1 MNRSHP
7 EFFWVAVD
15 IYQNFG
21 YNTISFYNLM
31 KNRES
36 YTMDYKIKI
45 DTLYNK
51 IHEANDSYY
60 NGTQIMTDEE
70 FDSMMRE
77 LRKLEQQHPE
87 IRSENSPTQT
97 IGSDHARGF
106 DVVRHEYPMR
116 SMQDIFTFDEL
127 LNFVDK
133 HKEKF
138 VTEPKIDGLSLQLTY
153 QSGKLLLAATRGN
166 GIIGDNVTENA
177 KRILDIPHQIPVKQK
192 VVVRGEVYISK
203 KDFEQLNEN
212 NQFANARNAAV
223 GSLKSKDPEVVAQRK
238 LRFLAFQFENAEEFG
253 IYTHSESLKMLS
265 QIGITVVPVL
275 YEDVI
280 NAVMSIGEYRDR
292 YPYCIDGAAIK
303 IDDLKIQRQLGSS
316 AKYPRWMVAFKYP
329 AEVVNTTIR
338 NVKYQI
344 GRTGVIT
351 PVAIFDPI
359 SICDTTVERAT
370 LHNENFMSLLD
381 MHEHDT
387 ISVSKAGDIIPQVVG
402 ITPAKDR
409 GKRFLFPQNC
419 PFCGSRLERRDTR
432 WVCDNKNCTE
442 RRKRQLIYLVSKSGL
457 DIKGYGEAI
466 ISQLVDRGHVWE
478 MSDVFTVTKDTLLT
492 LDGVG
497 NGKATNI
504 INAIRESKKQTLDR
518 VICALG
524 IDGVGPVIAKRLSE
538 SLQTLDS
545 FSNATLPM
553 LREIDN
559 IGDCVANNTYS
570 FLKDENN
577 QEFLK
582 FLKDFVVI
590 DQNVMSSN
598 KLSGKRFAITGTF
611 EISRKD
617 IANLIESS
625 GGVVS
630 GSVSKNCNYL
640 IAGKNA
646 GSKLK
651 KAEELGVEIV
661 SLEWLQK
668 QLK

>member
-1 MNRSHP
+1 
-7 EFFWVAVD
+7 
-15 IYQNFG
+15 
-21 YNTISFYNLM
+21 M

-87 IRSENSPTQT
+87 IKSENSPTQT

-223 GSLKSKDPEVVAQRK
+223 GSLKSKDPEVVSQRK

-275 YEDVI
+275 HEDVI

-409 GKRFLFPQNC
+409 GKKFLFPQNC

-442 RRKRQLIYLVSKSGL
+442 RRKRQFIYLVSKNGL

-553 LREIDN
+553 L
-559 IGDCVANNTYS
+559 
-570 FLKDENN
+570 
-577 QEFLK
+577 
-582 FLKDFVVI
+582 
-590 DQNVMSSN
+590 
-598 KLSGKRFAITGTF
+598 LS
-611 EISRKD
+611 
-617 IANLIESS
+617 LIH
-625 GGVVS
+625 
-630 GSVSKNCNYL
+630 
-640 IAGKNA
+640 I
-646 GSKLK
+646 
-651 KAEELGVEIV
+651 
-661 SLEWLQK
+661 
-668 QLK
+668 